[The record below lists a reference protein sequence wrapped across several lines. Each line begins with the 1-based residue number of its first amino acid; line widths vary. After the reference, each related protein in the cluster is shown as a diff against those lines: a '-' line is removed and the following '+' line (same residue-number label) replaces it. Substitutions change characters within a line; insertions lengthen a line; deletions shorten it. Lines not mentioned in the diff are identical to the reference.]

1 MTVAA
6 GYSVWVRFGI
16 KPLVFAAC
24 LAPFAWLL
32 RGAVTGDLGANPLD
46 RVTDVTGE
54 WGLRLLLLTLAVSPL
69 RQLTGIAVVQ
79 RFRRMLGL
87 FAFFY
92 VSLHFLTWAWLD
104 QNLVLQ
110 NITADIAKRP
120 FVTVGFLAWLL
131 LLPLA
136 LTSTRG
142 MMRRLGRLWQ
152 RLHLLVYAAG
162 ILGILHYIW
171 LVKADRLEPLV
182 YALVLGI
189 LLSLRW
195 PPLRKRV
202 QAFGM
207 RRKRPVRSEFA

>member
-110 NITADIAKRP
+110 NIIADIAKRP